1 MCHYCH
7 SLSEHLPVHIMSKII
22 KDNFSY
28 LKLLVETKSRI
39 QKEALINTITR
50 DQIKCVIEIT
60 YNIVHLNIPLTAS
73 DRRKLVRHVSV
84 LKDIINRKK
93 SFKKVG
99 EIIRRHQSVV
109 LLVTKT
115 ALPTLSKTVSSK

>member
-1 MCHYCH
+1 
-7 SLSEHLPVHIMSKII
+7 MSKII

-60 YNIVHLNIPLTAS
+60 YNIVHLNIPLTVS

-115 ALPTLSKTVSSK
+115 ALPTLNKTISSK